1 MQNVHDY
8 AKDVDIFDQRSTGV
22 QAGERMLAVISAM
35 PNEITA
41 IVQSLGEVTTRTLG
55 QRQYHAGNFGDTPV
69 VVVFS
74 GWGKV
79 AAAAT
84 TTQLI
89 AAYDVTD
96 VVFTGVAGAVR
107 HGLSIGDVVV
117 GTELIHH
124 DMDASPIFPR
134 YEVPL
139 LGKAMLPTDA
149 GLRAQLRTAALGFLR
164 QDLAIAVPQSSRDW
178 FRITSPQ
185 VVEGLIASGDQF
197 IDSAEEI
204 DALRQRLPNVA
215 CVEME
220 GAAVAQVCDEY
231 AMPFG
236 IVRTISDAADENAQ
250 HDFPRFSR
258 EIAGRYSLGIL
269 ARFVQSQ
276 YSG

>member
-1 MQNVHDY
+1 MSTSMQGWWTFCISAAQMYVGDL
-8 AKDVDIFDQRSTGV
+8 
-22 QAGERMLAVISAM
+22 MLAIISAM
-35 PNEITA
+35 PDEIAA
-41 IVQSLGEVTTRTLG
+41 IVESLAEVSTRTLG
-55 QRQYHAGNFGDTPV
+55 HRQYHAGNFEDTPV

-89 AAYDVTD
+89 ASYDVTD
-96 VVFTGVAGAVR
+96 IVFTGVAGAVR
-107 HGLSIGDVVV
+107 RELSIGDVVV
-117 GTELIHH
+117 GSGLIQH
-124 DMDASPIFPR
+124 DLDASPIFPR

-149 GLRAQLRTAALGFLR
+149 QLRTQLRTAAQEFLQ
-164 QDLAIAVPQSSRDW
+164 QDLAIAVPQSARDW
-178 FRITSPQ
+178 FRISSPQ
-185 VVEGLIASGDQF
+185 VVEGIIASGDQF

-204 DALRQRLPNVA
+204 EALRQRLPNVT

-231 AMPFG
+231 SMPFG
-236 IVRTISDAADENAQ
+236 IVRTISDAADDNAP

-258 EIAGRYSLGIL
+258 EISGQYSLGIL
-269 ARFVQSQ
+269 ARFVQAM
-276 YSG
+276 

>member
-1 MQNVHDY
+1 
-8 AKDVDIFDQRSTGV
+8 
-22 QAGERMLAVISAM
+22 MLAILSAM
-35 PNEITA
+35 PDEITM
-41 IVQSLGEVTTRTLG
+41 VVESLTKLTTQALG
-55 QRQYHAGNFGDTPV
+55 NRRYHAGNFHDTPV

-84 TTQLI
+84 TAQLI

-96 VVFTGVAGAVR
+96 IVFSGVAGAVK

-117 GTELIHH
+117 GTELIQH
-124 DMDASPIFPR
+124 DLDASPIFPR

-139 LGKAMLPTDA
+139 LGKALLATDA
-149 GLRAQLRTAALGFLR
+149 GLRARLRTAAEQFLR
-164 QDLAIAVPQSSRDW
+164 EDLPMAVPQSARDS
-178 FRITSPQ
+178 FGITSPQ
-185 VVEGLIASGDQF
+185 LIEGVIASGDQF
-197 IDSAEEI
+197 VDSAQEI
-204 DALRQRLPNVA
+204 EDLRRRLPQVT

-236 IVRTISDAADENAQ
+236 IVRTISDAADEKAQ
-250 HDFPRFSR
+250 HDFPRFAR

-269 ARFVQSQ
+269 ARFMGGAPNGS
-276 YSG
+276 